1 MKLLALDLSSKS
13 SGIAIF
19 EDGNLVRYE
28 CIAAND
34 KDSLLRIE
42 KMTDK
47 IMDIYVKE
55 NIDEVIIEDVMP
67 DDVAH
72 NQNVFNVLHYLQASV
87 VLGMH
92 RINPSVKYTLFT
104 ASHWR
109 SLCGIKTGR
118 GIKRDILKLADMA
131 FVKAKYN
138 LDVNDDIADAIC
150 LGWAYLH
157 PQKEFVTTK
166 KAW

>member
-13 SGIAIF
+13 SGVAIF
-19 EDGNLVRYE
+19 EDGKLVRHE
-28 CIAAND
+28 CIVAND

-55 NIDEVIIEDVMP
+55 NIDEIVIEDVMP

-72 NQNVFNVLHYLQASV
+72 NQNVFNVLHYLQASI
-87 VLGMH
+87 VLGLH
-92 RINPSVKYTLFT
+92 RLSPNVKYTLFT

-118 GIKRDILKLADMA
+118 GIKRDTLKLADMA
-131 FVKAKYN
+131 FVKNKFE

-157 PQKEFVTTK
+157 PQKVVVSTK
-166 KAW
+166 NAW